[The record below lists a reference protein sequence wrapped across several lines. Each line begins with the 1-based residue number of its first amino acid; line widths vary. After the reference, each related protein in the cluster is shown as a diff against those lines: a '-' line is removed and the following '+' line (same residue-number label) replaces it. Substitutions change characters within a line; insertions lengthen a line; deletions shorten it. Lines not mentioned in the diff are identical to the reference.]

1 MMHRSLTRLYRGIT
15 TTIRFAKLPKT
26 PQPSIYSC
34 FSTLKSPAFI
44 QQKHFSSQVDR
55 QFTEVLSNEIKQE
68 QENMYSCNPP
78 RGFTVAKAEGTD
90 ILLKKEYSDGVCVEI
105 GINLAGSINPEME
118 DVEEEHPASD
128 KKDDVPVLEAHPDI
142 RIRLVKPS
150 GRSVVFN
157 CSLPSRDTRSQ
168 MDSENSN
175 VPTYSVDS
183 VEMER
188 LPGYFVYT
196 DLFDDTMYDHTMQ
209 LLMERKLDAQFQNEL
224 QEFCTAEEHKLY
236 LKFLDEF
243 HAYCRD

>member
-1 MMHRSLTRLYRGIT
+1 MDRNI
-15 TTIRFAKLPKT
+15 
-26 PQPSIYSC
+26 
-34 FSTLKSPAFI
+34 
-44 QQKHFSSQVDR
+44 VDR

-78 RGFTVAKAEGTD
+78 RGFAVAKAEGTD

-128 KKDDVPVLEAHPDI
+128 KKDDAPILEAHPDI

-168 MDSENSN
+168 VESEDSN
-175 VPTYSVDS
+175 VRKFIIMYFLPRICEVYS
-183 VEMER
+183 
-188 LPGYFVYT
+188 
-196 DLFDDTMYDHTMQ
+196 
-209 LLMERKLDAQFQNEL
+209 
-224 QEFCTAEEHKLY
+224 
-236 LKFLDEF
+236 
-243 HAYCRD
+243 